1 MQLTS
6 IQPAISNG
14 GGVVTRSAAPPGTAS
29 GNVPQT
35 RTSSSST
42 SPSSSTTSVN
52 PATPSNPTVPS
63 RPAPPSTRSDGG
75 SSGGVQVSISE
86 QARQQG
92 PAEGDRNGPGAGE
105 EASQPRPARPR
116 NEAGP
121 DSGQEEDR
129 GDRRQPGQEDDGPSP
144 EQQSAVQELRSR
156 DQEVRQH
163 EQAHQVVGGQ
173 YAGAPTYTYQRGPEG
188 QLYAVGGQVSI
199 DTSPIPDD
207 PEATISKMQTVRSAA
222 LAPAEPSP
230 QDLRVAQEA
239 TRQLL
244 QAQSELR
251 SSRQEEGG
259 SSDDGPQSTPE
270 TQATDS
276 DRSGGEDARISLFR
290 DVEDLASTDPATA
303 TDSGFRAT
311 A

>member
-6 IQPAISNG
+6 IQPAISNAG
-14 GGVVTRSAAPPGTAS
+14 GAVTRSAAPPGTAS
-29 GNVPQT
+29 GSVPQT
-35 RTSSSST
+35 STPSNST
-42 SPSSSTTSVN
+42 SPSYSRATVS
-52 PATPSNPTVPS
+52 PATPAGPTGPS
-63 RPAPPSTRSDGG
+63 RPASPSSRGESG
-75 SSGGVQVSISE
+75 SSGVQVSISE
-86 QARQQG
+86 QARRQS
-92 PAEGDRNGPGAGE
+92 PEEGDRYARGAGE
-105 EASQPRPARPR
+105 EASPQRPARPR
-116 NEAGP
+116 GEAGP
-121 DSGQEEDR
+121 EPGSENRQGE
-129 GDRRQPGQEDDGPSP
+129 RRQPEQGSEGPSA
-144 EQQSAVQELRSR
+144 EQQTAAQELRGR

-173 YAGAPTYTYQRGPEG
+173 YAGAPTYTYQRGPDG

-230 QDLRVAQEA
+230 QDIRVAQEA

-251 SSRQEEGG
+251 SSRQEE
-259 SSDDGPQSTPE
+259 SESDNNRVQTTPE
-270 TQATDS
+270 TEASAS
-276 DRSGGEDARISLFR
+276 DRPGRDDARISLFR
-290 DVEDLASTDPATA
+290 DVEELPSTEAATA
-303 TDSGFRAT
+303 TDPGFRAT